1 MAVVVLVSVVGG
13 IVLAATAAGR
23 RTESASPQFVAGHGF
38 DADVYAARPL
48 PMLAKLPGVS
58 LVSEL
63 RGPDNGQPTCDCTY
77 PINPSTFGVL
87 VTSPGAGRVFKLVSG
102 NLPDPRAANQV
113 LASFNLEQ
121 DGVHVGTVIHV
132 PLYSGSQASAFNNAT
147 GAPPKPAG
155 PDVALRVVGF
165 EASEFEFPSG
175 STPSY
180 DVYTTQA
187 FARTVLPRTAFGYVF
202 LVRLRGGAA
211 ALPRFEVAAHRLAAA
226 GILGVGGQDQ
236 QAASVEASIH
246 PQAVGW
252 WILALLAALVGLAVV
267 GQALA
272 RQSVV
277 EGEGYPTLAVLGA
290 DRRQLVTLATARN
303 LAVALAGAAGAVLIS
318 AALSPIA
325 PLGEARI
332 AETSN
337 GVSFDPL
344 VLFLGALA
352 IVVVVIAL
360 GAWPAVRMAR
370 TLLPDDR
377 GVTSHRSATVALL
390 TQTGAPPS
398 AVVGVHNA
406 LQRRS
411 GRASVPVAS
420 ALLGTVLAV
429 TALCGTAVFGASLS
443 HLTATPRLYGA
454 PFQLNFTDPPGVK
467 GRQLVCSRDLS
478 MTKRS
483 PRSRVVSQPRSPSTR

>member
-1 MAVVVLVSVVGG
+1 MATQWPESGGEGLLGAVRLAFRCELRRRWRAWMAVAVLVSVVGG
-13 IVLAATAAGR
+13 IVLAAAARCRAGYRVPSVR
-23 RTESASPQFVAGHGF
+23 RGSWLRRRCVRRPSPA
-38 DADVYAARPL
+38 DAHKAARSELGLRAARPRQWSTHL
-48 PMLAKLPGVS
+48 RLHVPDQPEYLRRPRHIARSGTSLQARLRQPPRPEGCEPGPGVVQS
-58 LVSEL
+58 RTGRSA
-63 RGPDNGQPTCDCTY
+63 RGD
-77 PINPSTFGVL
+77 
-87 VTSPGAGRVFKLVSG
+87 RH
-102 NLPDPRAANQV
+102 PR
-113 LASFNLEQ
+113 
-121 DGVHVGTVIHV
+121 

-290 DRRQLVTLATARN
+290 DRRQLVTLGLARN

-360 GAWPAVRMAR
+360 GAWPAVRMAAR
-370 TLLPDDR
+370 PSLPDDR
-377 GVTSHRSATVALL
+377 GSPRPFGDVPISRDWRPPARWSGSTTPCSA
-390 TQTGAPPS
+390 GAAGP
-398 AVVGVHNA
+398 
-406 LQRRS
+406 
-411 GRASVPVAS
+411 ASQWP
-420 ALLGTVLAV
+420 
-429 TALCGTAVFGASLS
+429 ALCSARF
-443 HLTATPRLYGA
+443 
-454 PFQLNFTDPPGVK
+454 
-467 GRQLVCSRDLS
+467 
-478 MTKRS
+478 S
-483 PRSRVVSQPRSPSTR
+483 P